1 MAGVESC
8 GRRSVGPPAGSYHG
22 VLAALRHAHPPPSFR
37 LVSPMLTAAHVSENY
52 FLESRHMLLEIA
64 AHFDRYD
71 AALARE
77 AEGMANGLAASR
89 LEGDGRMKR
98 LRQALAILAAP
109 PPDGE
114 RTVAL
119 LELFAQD

>member
-22 VLAALRHAHPPPSFR
+22 LLAARRHPHPPSPFR
-37 LVSPMLTAAHVSENY
+37 LVPPMLTAAHVSENY

-71 AALARE
+71 AAVARE

-98 LRQALAILAAP
+98 LRQALAILSAP
-109 PPDGE
+109 RPDGE